1 MGSVSLAGCRLQM
14 AAGLGER
21 GHAPSVDMDG
31 GNGGNTRE
39 GEMRRN
45 EWGVMGGQ
53 MGGWSP
59 TWPPESAAMKSA
71 GRAAGGKI
79 RTTKHV
85 TSPNAWL
92 PAVATQTPEPA
103 TIESATRG

>member
-1 MGSVSLAGCRLQM
+1 M
-14 AAGLGER
+14 R
-21 GHAPSVDMDG
+21 G
-31 GNGGNTRE
+31 
-39 GEMRRN
+39 N

-71 GRAAGGKI
+71 GRAAGRKI